1 MVFLWLIVLGDGR
14 KPFAGE
20 VALQGGDG
28 KGPALADL
36 AAGQRAGARLQAHRF
51 GMRAEQGRGAGQVDG
66 CRGRGRVAAMAHAG
80 RARSATRGVVDRV

>member
-20 VALQGGDG
+20 VALQGGEG
-28 KGPALADL
+28 KDPALADL
-36 AAGQRAGARLQAHRF
+36 AAGQRAGAGLQAHRF

-66 CRGRGRVAAMAHAG
+66 CRGRVAAMTHAG